1 MNPEA
6 ASSSTTDASSDPA
19 VPRRKSKRPKYSRF
33 SQQELPASKLIL
45 SPTWIISVLASVAVI
60 FIPIGIT
67 CLFASAHVVEIMDRY
82 DTDCIPSNDKIAFI
96 QSSETNKS
104 CVRTLT
110 VPKKMKAPVYIYYQ
124 LDNFYQNHRRYAKSR
139 SDTQLRLKSAEHA
152 TDLTCKPEG
161 TTSKGSP
168 IVPCGLIAW
177 SLFND
182 TFKFSLRSQIL
193 EVSKKN
199 LTWKGDQDRRFGKDV
214 YPKNF
219 QSEGL
224 IGGAR
229 LNESIPLSEQVD
241 LIIWMRSAVLPTF
254 RKLYGK
260 IEVDLQRN
268 DKITVEI
275 ENNYNTYSFGGKK
288 ILVLSTASWL
298 GGKNNF
304 MGITYLTFGF
314 LSLLFAGGFIF
325 LYMRKPRAFG
335 DPSFLSWNKVAA
347 AAAPAAAESST
358 HLD

>member
-260 IEVDLQRN
+260 IEGASYFCTCVNQGLLEIHPSYLGTKLQLQQHQQQQRVQP
-268 DKITVEI
+268 T
-275 ENNYNTYSFGGKK
+275 
-288 ILVLSTASWL
+288 
-298 GGKNNF
+298 
-304 MGITYLTFGF
+304 
-314 LSLLFAGGFIF
+314 
-325 LYMRKPRAFG
+325 
-335 DPSFLSWNKVAA
+335 
-347 AAAPAAAESST
+347 
-358 HLD
+358 